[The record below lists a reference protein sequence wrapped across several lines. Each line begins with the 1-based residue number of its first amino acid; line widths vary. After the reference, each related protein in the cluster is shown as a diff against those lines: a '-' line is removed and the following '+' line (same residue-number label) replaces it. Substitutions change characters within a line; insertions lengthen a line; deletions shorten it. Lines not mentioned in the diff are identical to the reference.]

1 MTPADF
7 SSLADD
13 LEKRCEN
20 VDQLDFLVSFLAWLS
35 DNHADL
41 LVNDFEVL
49 ADHCYEISD
58 KLSCGILASQDPSG
72 QADDAEEVANAIND
86 LHAILGAKYCKA
98 VGRA

>member
-1 MTPADF
+1 MTPADL

-20 VDQLDFLVSFLAWLS
+20 VDQLDFLVGFLAWLS
-35 DNHADL
+35 DQSFDL
-41 LVNDFEVL
+41 LVNDFSVL
-49 ADHCYEISD
+49 ADHCYEIAD
-58 KLSCGILASQDPSG
+58 KLSCGILASQDPNG
-72 QADDAEEVANAIND
+72 QADDAEEVAEAITN

>member
-1 MTPADF
+1 MMTAADL

-20 VDQLDFLVSFLAWLS
+20 VDQLDFLVSLIAWLS
-35 DNHADL
+35 DQTADARSCTL
-41 LVNDFEVL
+41 LPETFKLLSDHFYEM
-49 ADHCYEISD
+49 ADSF
-58 KLSCGILASQDPSG
+58 GA
-72 QADDAEEVANAIND
+72 ADEEEVADALRN

>member
-1 MTPADF
+1 MTPADL

-20 VDQLDFLVSFLAWLS
+20 VDQLDFLVCFLAWLCDKS
-35 DNHADL
+35 TDIWPTDICP
-41 LVNDFEVL
+41 NDFAVL
-49 ADHCYEISD
+49 AEHCLEMADKFAVASD
-58 KLSCGILASQDPSG
+58 EEDGI
-72 QADDAEEVANAIND
+72 DDAALSD